1 MSNTGQPRLCRAC
14 GPRGA
19 DMGRRDHI
27 PEDAAPQKLRLRPL
41 TLYDGAC
48 YDKGG
53 AYWGSGTLRSGFMWA
68 AWNPD
73 QSALI
78 FVRAVT
84 RDAAKAEV
92 QRVMPQ
98 ARFHR

>member
-1 MSNTGQPRLCRAC
+1 MNSRKNELPTPAILKTIIGPAQRAALC
-14 GPRGA
+14 
-19 DMGRRDHI
+19 
-27 PEDAAPQKLRLRPL
+27 AALE
-41 TLYDGAC
+41 
-48 YDKGG
+48 
-53 AYWGSGTLRSGFMWA
+53 
-68 AWNPD
+68 D

-78 FVRAVT
+78 FVRAAT